1 MLGLVLI
8 YFIGKYF
15 YKLAEDFGKSKWGF
29 AILGVVSYY
38 AGAFLGGIILGLISI
53 FWEDFDIEY
62 MSDMQLGL
70 MAILWSVNVCW
81 SIFSFKENLDKKP
94 RGRRS
99 CFYRRYWKVL
109 IGYFTYKLNTIE
121 A

>member
-15 YKLAEDFGKSKWGF
+15 YKLAEEFGKNKWGF

-38 AGAFLGGIILGLISI
+38 GGAFLGGIILGLISI
-53 FWEDFDIEY
+53 VWDGFEVEY

-70 MAILWSVNVCW
+70 MAIPFGLLMCFGAYTLLKKIWTKNKKEEEVV
-81 SIFSFKENLDKKP
+81 SIDD
-94 RGRRS
+94 
-99 CFYRRYWKVL
+99 
-109 IGYFTYKLNTIE
+109 IGKN
-121 A
+121 